1 MKLYILTFLIFCVSG
16 ILFLSKPFE
25 TKNDISIAVNPEFVS
40 IKNNQF
46 FLKTKPFYPIALNY
60 VVSMQGDE
68 KGNVWASSCNSYN
81 SNNKFL
87 YTTKDSSHMQLKAE
101 MDLMKEKGFNTIR
114 IVRIGEELVSEDGSL
129 SFKASINNQRDT
141 VYSLSDA
148 KNYLKYF
155 GAIEE
160 LLKLSDNAGLKVIL
174 LVSTLPDVK
183 RTEDHLVKFAI
194 RFKNTSAL
202 MAYDLFNE
210 PLYFDKK
217 ERKKEE
223 VFEIAKNWNQLIKTN
238 APNQLFTIGLE
249 GIREVFEWDP
259 NILDVDFV
267 SLHPY
272 EYEPEQVANELYW
285 YGKYITKPWM
295 LGETAISADNDSVS
309 YESQAL
315 FAAKTLKRTRD
326 CGAIGYS
333 WWQFKDVDWHL
344 FHANYMGIVNW
355 VGETKTQKQNIVL
368 KGTVKPVAEVF
379 KNYNPA
385 VKKDSCNCLTNYYNY
400 TNNNKF
406 RLVGYMYDMDEQP
419 IEGGVVLAWNQWWSH
434 SYHTITKKDG
444 SFELY
449 SSYPFYH
456 WMASS
461 TLHSMVRGDFIPDS
475 AKFIGNIPTINIGKL
490 KLKSLNL

>member
-1 MKLYILTFLIFCVSG
+1 MKKNSLIFL
-16 ILFLSKPFE
+16 LFCSAGFLLLSKPFGAYHE
-25 TKNDISIAVNPEFVS
+25 LEAIHNSEYVS
-40 IKNNQF
+40 IINNQF
-46 FLKTKPFYPIALNY
+46 SLKGKPFYPVVLNY
-60 VVSMQGDE
+60 IVSMQADE
-68 KGNVWASSCNSYN
+68 SGNVWASSFNGYTP
-81 SNNKFL
+81 NNK
-87 YTTKDSSHMQLKAE
+87 YRYITKDSSLMQLKAE
-101 MDLMKEKGFNTIR
+101 MDLIKEKGFNTIR
-114 IVRIGEELVSEDGSL
+114 IVRIGEEQVSERGNLSFMATVNNNHDVLFSL
-129 SFKASINNQRDT
+129 SESQNYDNYFNALNELFKIADT
-141 VYSLSDA
+141 
-148 KNYLKYF
+148 
-155 GAIEE
+155 
-160 LLKLSDNAGLKVIL
+160 AGLKVIL
-174 LVSTLPDVK
+174 LVNVLPDIR
-183 RTEDHLVKFAI
+183 RTEDHFLRLVI
-194 RFKNTSAL
+194 QFKNVNTL

-217 ERKKEE
+217 ERSKKE
-223 VFEIAKNWNQLIKTN
+223 VSEITKTWKRILRTNSQSQL
-238 APNQLFTIGLE
+238 LTIGLE

-315 FAAKTLKRTRD
+315 FATKTLKRTRD

-333 WWQFKDVDWHL
+333 WWQYKDVDWHL
-344 FHANYMGIVNW
+344 FHANYMGILNW
-355 VGETKTQKQNIVL
+355 LGETNTQKQNIVL
-368 KGTVKPVAEVF
+368 NGTVKPVADVF
-379 KNYNPA
+379 KNYIPFA
-385 VKKDSCNCLTNYYNY
+385 KKDSCNCLPNYYNY
-400 TNNNKF
+400 SSNKKF
-406 RLVGYMYDMDEQP
+406 RLKGFMYDKNNEP

-461 TLHSMVRGDFIPDS
+461 TMHSVVRGEIKPET
-475 AKFIGNIPTINIGKL
+475 ANIIGQIPTVNIGKL
-490 KLKSLNL
+490 KIKALSF